1 MNISITFRQMDPSE
15 AIKKYA
21 TTKIARL
28 QKLLDQPM
36 EAKLTFSVQKQRHIT
51 EVQISSGRRRVEA
64 RESSEEMYAAIDQV
78 MDKLERQI
86 NGEKSTRVTKTR
98 RAGVSVRQL
107 KPVAIPPS
115 TATAKKTAKKV
126 AKKKPV
132 TERSRARS

>member
-36 EAKLTFSVQKQRHIT
+36 EAKLTFSIQKQRHIT

-107 KPVAIPPS
+107 KPV
-115 TATAKKTAKKV
+115 TAAVSAKAPKKAAKKV
-126 AKKKPV
+126 PKKKPAA
-132 TERSRARS
+132 EKS